1 MEIIK
6 TVLLALIGGG
16 AGAALINA
24 IHDRWKWK
32 AERKAK
38 QEDRAAE
45 KKDKVDELTDLVE
58 TLGKQQAEMSKQLDA
73 LRDAQ
78 KCVLLDRIIYLGQ
91 SYIAAGQVDFDDRKR
106 LRDMHNSYHNGL
118 KGNGDADQVMKAVDA
133 LPLSNHS
140 KPKGETHYYA

>member
-38 QEDRAAE
+38 QEDKAAE
-45 KKDKVDELTDLVE
+45 KKDKVDELTGLVE

-91 SYIAAGQVDFDDRKR
+91 GYIANGEVDFDDRKR

-118 KGNGDADQVMKAVDA
+118 GGNGDAAQIMSAVDA
-133 LPLSNHS
+133 LPLKKH
-140 KPKGETHYYA
+140 

>member
-1 MEIIK
+1 MSDLIK
-6 TVLLALIGGG
+6 TVLLALVGGG

-38 QEDRAAE
+38 QEDKAAE
-45 KKDKVDELTDLVE
+45 KKDKVDELTQLVE
-58 TLGKQQAEMSKQLDA
+58 SLAKQQEGMSKQLDA

-91 SYIAAGQVDFDDRKR
+91 KYIAAGEVDFDDRKR
-106 LRDMHNSYHNGL
+106 LRDMHHSYHNGL
-118 KGNGDADQVMKAVDA
+118 LGNGDADQIMRAVDL
-133 LPLSNHS
+133 LPLIKH
-140 KPKGETHYYA
+140 

>member
-1 MEIIK
+1 MIDLLK
-6 TVLLALIGGG
+6 TVLLAIIGGS

-38 QEDRAAE
+38 QEDKASE
-45 KKDKVDELTDLVE
+45 KKAKVDELTQLVE
-58 TLGKQQAEMSKQLDA
+58 SLAKHQEEMSKQLDA

-91 SYIAAGQVDFDDRKR
+91 KYIAAGEVDFDDRKR

-118 KGNGDADQVMKAVDA
+118 RGNGDANQIMRAVDL
-133 LPLSNHS
+133 LPLIKH
-140 KPKGETHYYA
+140 

>member
-1 MEIIK
+1 MIDLLK
-6 TVLLALIGGG
+6 TVLLAIIGGS

-24 IHDRWKWK
+24 IHDRWKWM

-38 QEDRAAE
+38 QEDKAAE
-45 KKDKVDELTDLVE
+45 KKDKVDELTGLVE
-58 TLGKQQAEMSKQLDA
+58 TLGKQQAEMSKQLEA

-91 SYIAAGQVDFDDRKR
+91 GYIANGEVDFDDRKR

-118 KGNGDADQVMKAVDA
+118 GGNGDAAQIMSAVDA
-133 LPLSNHS
+133 LPLKKH
-140 KPKGETHYYA
+140 

>member
-38 QEDRAAE
+38 QEDKAAE
-45 KKDKVDELTDLVE
+45 KKDKVDELTGLVE

-91 SYIAAGQVDFDDRKR
+91 GYIANGEVDLDDRKR

-118 KGNGDADQVMKAVDA
+118 GGNGDAAQIMSAVDA
-133 LPLSNHS
+133 LPLKKH
-140 KPKGETHYYA
+140 

>member
-38 QEDRAAE
+38 KEDKAAE
-45 KKDKVDELTDLVE
+45 KKDKVDELTVLVE

-91 SYIAAGQVDFDDRKR
+91 GYIANGEVDFDDRKR

-118 KGNGDADQVMKAVDA
+118 GGNGDAAQIMSAVDS
-133 LPLSNHS
+133 LPLKKH
-140 KPKGETHYYA
+140 